1 MGMLRDSDP
10 GDGMAIAAGVKGHI
24 WEAGGSRGD
33 RAAVRDLRDP
43 GDVIELEVP
52 LLVEGSIA
60 HWRWRRLATNAGRH
74 LVVNVK
80 VLSATL
86 FLSTSD
92 TTTVLGEDLSSV
104 VVALVLTVS
113 KQEFA
118 HLSALGMAIDND
130 NILHAQ
136 DAGPVTIVVH
146 LEADGV
152 AVLVVLLTGLV
163 DAGLGTTL
171 GEELL
176 LCVIVEEDVD
186 IALNLLGRRPIDL
199 AVLLQ
204 ALLLKD
210 ELLVSGPASSTA
222 LLVFN
227 IASNLLATVLLT
239 HALLKPLLD

>member
-1 MGMLRDSDP
+1 L
-10 GDGMAIAAGVKGHI
+10 
-24 WEAGGSRGD
+24 E
-33 RAAVRDLRDP
+33 RAAVRDLSDP
-43 GDVIELEVP
+43 GGVIELEVP
-52 LLVEGSIA
+52 LLVEGGIA
-60 HWRWRRLATNAGRH
+60 HWRRRRIARDACRH

-136 DAGPVTIVVH
+136 DAGPVTIVVN
-146 LEADGV
+146 LKADGV

-171 GEELL
+171 GQELL

-210 ELLVSGPASSTA
+210 ELLVPGPAASAA
-222 LLVFN
+222 LLVLN
-227 IASNLLATVLLT
+227 IASHLLATVLLAQ
-239 HALLKPLLD
+239 ALLEALLD

>member
-1 MGMLRDSDP
+1 MTIR
-10 GDGMAIAAGVKGHI
+10 AGTNRHI
-24 WEAGGSRGD
+24 RKAGGSIFH
-33 RAAVRDLRDP
+33 AAVRDLSDP
-43 GDVIELEVP
+43 GDIIELEVP
-52 LLVEGSIA
+52 LLVEGGIA
-60 HWRWRRLATNAGRH
+60 HWRWRRLATDAGRH

-86 FLSTSD
+86 FLGTRL
-92 TTTVLGEDLSSV
+92 TRATMLCEDLSPV
-104 VVALVLTVS
+104 VVALEFTIPKEV
-113 KQEFA
+113 FA

-136 DAGPVTIVVH
+136 DAGPVTIVVD
-146 LEADGV
+146 LKADGV

-176 LCVIVEEDVD
+176 LCVIVEEDID

-210 ELLVSGPASSTA
+210 ELLVPGPASGSA

-227 IASNLLATVLLT
+227 IASHLLATVLLAQ
-239 HALLKPLLD
+239 ALLEALLD